1 MCRSI
6 ANSGEGNGTG
16 NKGIKNKPGV
26 PVDCNANKGKGIANR
41 QDKDRGQVYRQVMML
56 RQVKILKQVRRASRT
71 GQVRR

>member
-6 ANSGEGNGTG
+6 ANSGEGDETG
-16 NKGIKNKPGV
+16 NKSIKNRKGV